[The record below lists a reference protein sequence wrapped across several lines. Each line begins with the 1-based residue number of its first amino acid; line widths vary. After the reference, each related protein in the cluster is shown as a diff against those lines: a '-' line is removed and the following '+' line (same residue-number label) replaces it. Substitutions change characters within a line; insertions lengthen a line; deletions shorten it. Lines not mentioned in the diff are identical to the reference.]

1 VLDRN
6 RANIKVDTKS
16 EGTPRKKTE

>member
-16 EGTPRKKTE
+16 EGAPRKKTD